1 MISPAW
7 IQILFD
13 AAVLPPRSV
22 SHVVL
27 SAHFQLLNSLCQLS
41 QTTIAD
47 VVSNIKS
54 THLISNI
61 LLDTD
66 DLLNRTQS
74 LLRQVQAQESSS
86 FERDLTTV
94 RDITL
99 GNQFMSAFETG
110 WDLIT
115 DTNETQPIFTVPR
128 IYGKV
133 LYMMHLLSLV
143 AGFVKTRQSRSKE
156 LLPFRLFGHR
166 SFAREGCPTL
176 RTISF

>member
-1 MISPAW
+1 MSH
-7 IQILFD
+7 
-13 AAVLPPRSV
+13 AVLS
-22 SHVVL
+22 S
-27 SAHFQLLNSLCQLS
+27 HFQLLNSLCQLS

-47 VVSNIKS
+47 AVSNIKS
-54 THLISNI
+54 SHLISNI

-99 GNQFMSAFETG
+99 GNQFMSAFEIG

-133 LYMMHLLSLV
+133 PCMMHLL
-143 AGFVKTRQSRSKE
+143 
-156 LLPFRLFGHR
+156 
-166 SFAREGCPTL
+166 
-176 RTISF
+176 